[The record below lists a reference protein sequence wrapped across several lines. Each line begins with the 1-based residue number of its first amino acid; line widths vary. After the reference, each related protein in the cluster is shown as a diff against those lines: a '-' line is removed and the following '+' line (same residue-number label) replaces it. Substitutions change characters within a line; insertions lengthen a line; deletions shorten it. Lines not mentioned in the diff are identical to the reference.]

1 MPIVT
6 LKFKLP
12 DETAEFRAATQGAEL
27 KAILWDVDQY
37 LRAKI
42 KHGYD
47 VPEEK
52 REVYEELRE
61 LIRTELTDRN
71 ISLDD

>member
-12 DETAEFRAATQGAEL
+12 DEEKEFRVATQGAEF
-27 KAILWDVDQY
+27 KAVLWDVDQY

-47 VPEEK
+47 LSEEK
-52 REVYEELRE
+52 REAYKEIRT
-61 LIRTELTDRN
+61 LIHTELTDRN
-71 ISLDD
+71 VSLDD